1 MTDTVKRVRPLCL
14 ISGVMKMPSCR
25 SSGLLTADTQ
35 VVTGSC
41 KLISIH
47 VCNDGGA
54 PFTCKVFDGT
64 DNTGKEVARFT
75 VQPEVTV
82 EYDMHGVLMTNG
94 IFYEE
99 TTSNGSVFINFA

>member
-1 MTDTVKRVRPLCL
+1 
-14 ISGVMKMPSCR
+14 MPSCR
-25 SSGLLTADTQ
+25 SSGLLQADAQ
-35 VVTGSC
+35 VFTGQC

-64 DNTGKEVARFT
+64 DNTGKEVARFLVPSGET
-75 VQPEVTV
+75 MEF
-82 EYDMHGVLMTNG
+82 DMHGVIMSNG

-99 TTSNGSVFINFA
+99 SNGNGSVFINFA

>member
-1 MTDTVKRVRPLCL
+1 
-14 ISGVMKMPSCR
+14 MPSCR
-25 SSGLLTADTQ
+25 SSGLLQADTQ
-35 VVTGSC
+35 VFTGQC

-54 PFTCKVFDGT
+54 NFTCKVFDGT
-64 DNTGKEVARFT
+64 DNTGKEVARFLVPT
-75 VQPEVTV
+75 GQTMEF
-82 EYDMHGVLMTNG
+82 DMHGVIMSNG